1 MAISTV
7 NGLPRRR
14 QRVTSL
20 RDSTDEDGQ
29 MELHETVRIRDREQL
44 QKKDRDR
51 EFPKRRRVERPAVQ
65 QMSRGGG
72 CYIENESTDSSDE
85 EYFEEEVETRI
96 NQLSPTSLSLS
107 NNRRGIRSLRSAPVL
122 RTAVDEVLGVP
133 VPRRARSASA
143 KRLHE
148 YVNSGSGGLGEDL
161 SHRKFPPSPATVSLI
176 GSGGASPSY
185 SGASMK
191 KKMKYVDRRTR
202 VTSNGSNS
210 KPPSVIQDDIEI
222 EVAEALFDLMKQSH
236 PQSESSEGQENVDR
250 DSTNTADDD
259 LKRLKAERG
268 KNENDAFN
276 VQNQQSIKVNAET
289 ILADSI
295 KELQKEGRIEKEKFP
310 DNPAQELVRGDGF
323 VDKEKVGSPKE
334 SESPSW
340 VKVNACDIQELTVTK
355 ADDAASVV
363 EAEKESKIE
372 IDLMSLPS
380 LPSSP
385 ERDALLD
392 IDPKVMTQDK
402 SETTPKDDPLK
413 DGIRIQGEKIGVMN
427 SNQLLS
433 LDLEKHRHDIS
444 SVSDNTTQ
452 QQQGRTE
459 QKNQSPTSL
468 LPFSVGTSGLP
479 GVFPHPGYVP
489 SQRAV
494 FPIDGS
500 ARSSMIMQ
508 QLIKKSL
515 SSGPTGAAT
524 LYAAKP
530 LNLKSKLPTQR
541 FITGN
546 PLLEDFQGQNLLTI
560 LGSSGKDKSS
570 DDAADF
576 ATTSRKSV
584 HQQASHQSPANNL
597 LHGPGFKLPLG
608 HYPTTMMAPA
618 NSSGPP
624 QSASDAARRLSVNS
638 PVFNYPMLPSNDA
651 ARYMAILQNS
661 GCPIPAFKGGSFLDS
676 PFYNQHQ
683 LSLPHATVQSASQNT
698 STFSSLSSHK
708 QPQAQQQT
716 STKINKHGDHPQQGS
731 KNRVDLISQP
741 FPMSFGANASTA
753 APVLNFSSMAQN
765 SAIFQM
771 LPDISWNGNQ
781 MAQHKNF
788 PASEGKSDCTNVSA
802 TMGPS
807 KFDSLGQTIS
817 FLPSPLTGN
826 PTSLIGFSSN
836 NHIFTQAPV
845 QTDYSS
851 FIPKWENFSTQSA
864 KPTLVNI
871 PQPKSSQGH
880 HVAINSRPASSITG
894 SKNTGSSSQRT
905 ASTIS
910 ALASQETEASQNGP
924 GQKSSPACRR
934 NVPSI
939 LSTRP
944 SQLSELKY

>member
-191 KKMKYVDRRTR
+191 KKMKYIDRRTR
-202 VTSNGSNS
+202 VLSNGSNS

-236 PQSESSEGQENVDR
+236 PQSQSSERQEKVDR

-259 LKRLKAERG
+259 LKRLKAGRG
-268 KNENDAFN
+268 KDENDAFN

-295 KELQKEGRIEKEKFP
+295 KELEKEGRIEKEKFP
-310 DNPAQELVRGDGF
+310 DNPAQELERGDGF

-334 SESPSW
+334 NESPSW
-340 VKVNACDIQELTVTK
+340 VKVNACDIQEPTVTK
-355 ADDAASVV
+355 TDDAASVV
-363 EAEKESKIE
+363 EAKKESKIE
-372 IDLMSLPS
+372 IDLM
-380 LPSSP
+380 
-385 ERDALLD
+385 
-392 IDPKVMTQDK
+392 K

-413 DGIRIQGEKIGVMN
+413 DGIRMQDENNGVMN
-427 SNQLLS
+427 SNQLLI

-444 SVSDNTTQ
+444 SVGDNTTQ

-468 LPFSVGTSGLP
+468 LPFSAGTSGLP

-489 SQRAV
+489 SQRAIS
-494 FPIDGS
+494 PIDGS
-500 ARSSMIMQ
+500 ARSSMIMQVPFMEIFRPPVFRTSWPRPKKCATHQYIAHNIQYHQ

-576 ATTSRKSV
+576 ATTSHKSV
-584 HQQASHQSPANNL
+584 HQQASHQAPANNL
-597 LHGPGFKLPLG
+597 LYGPGFKLPLG
-608 HYPTTMMAPA
+608 HHQTTMMAPA

-624 QSASDAARRLSVNS
+624 QSASDAARKLSVNS

-651 ARYMAILQNS
+651 SRYMAILQNS
-661 GCPIPAFKGGSFLDS
+661 GCPIPSFKGGSFLDS
-676 PFYNQHQ
+676 PFYYQHQ

-698 STFSSLSSHK
+698 STFSGLSSHK

-731 KNRVDLISQP
+731 KNKVDLISQP
-741 FPMSFGANASTA
+741 FPMSFGSNATT
-753 APVLNFSSMAQN
+753 APVLNFSSMVQN

-771 LPDISWNGNQ
+771 LPDISWNGTQ

-788 PASEGKSDCTNVSA
+788 PASEGKSDCNNVSA
-802 TMGPS
+802 RW
-807 KFDSLGQTIS
+807 D
-817 FLPSPLTGN
+817 LPN
-826 PTSLIGFSSN
+826 
-836 NHIFTQAPV
+836 
-845 QTDYSS
+845 
-851 FIPKWENFSTQSA
+851 ST
-864 KPTLVNI
+864 V
-871 PQPKSSQGH
+871 
-880 HVAINSRPASSITG
+880 
-894 SKNTGSSSQRT
+894 
-905 ASTIS
+905 
-910 ALASQETEASQNGP
+910 
-924 GQKSSPACRR
+924 
-934 NVPSI
+934 
-939 LSTRP
+939 
-944 SQLSELKY
+944 

>member
-1 MAISTV
+1 MTFEGEREIDAVHPGSGV
-7 NGLPRRR
+7 
-14 QRVTSL
+14 
-20 RDSTDEDGQ
+20 DEDGQ

-96 NQLSPTSLSLS
+96 HQQIRINQLSPTSLSLS
-107 NNRRGIRSLRSAPVL
+107 NNHRGIRSLRSAPVL

-133 VPRRARSASA
+133 VPRRARS
-143 KRLHE
+143 
-148 YVNSGSGGLGEDL
+148 GSGGLGEDL
-161 SHRKFPPSPATVSLI
+161 SHRKIPPSPATVSLI

-202 VTSNGSNS
+202 VLSNGSNS

-236 PQSESSEGQENVDR
+236 PQSQSFERQEKVER

-259 LKRLKAERG
+259 LKRLKAER
-268 KNENDAFN
+268 
-276 VQNQQSIKVNAET
+276 
-289 ILADSI
+289 
-295 KELQKEGRIEKEKFP
+295 ELEKEGRIEKEKFP

-323 VDKEKVGSPKE
+323 VDKEKWGHQKRANRHHGLNE
-334 SESPSW
+334 
-340 VKVNACDIQELTVTK
+340 C
-355 ADDAASVV
+355 V
-363 EAEKESKIE
+363 EAKKESKIE

-402 SETTPKDDPLK
+402 SETTPKDDRLK

-459 QKNQSPTSL
+459 QKNQSPTVVAFL
-468 LPFSVGTSGLP
+468 CWCEWLAWCFSSS
-479 GVFPHPGYVP
+479 GYVP
-489 SQRAV
+489 SQRAI

-530 LNLKSKLPTQR
+530 LNLKSKLPTQ
-541 FITGN
+541 
-546 PLLEDFQGQNLLTI
+546 
-560 LGSSGKDKSS
+560 GSSGKDKSS

-576 ATTSRKSV
+576 ATTSHKSV
-584 HQQASHQSPANNL
+584 HQQASHQAPANNL
-597 LHGPGFKLPLG
+597 LYGPGFKLPLG
-608 HYPTTMMAPA
+608 HHQTTMMA
-618 NSSGPP
+618 
-624 QSASDAARRLSVNS
+624 QL
-638 PVFNYPMLPSNDA
+638 
-651 ARYMAILQNS
+651 ILQDHLNLLLMQQ
-661 GCPIPAFKGGSFLDS
+661 GSFLTS
-676 PFYNQHQ
+676 CPF
-683 LSLPHATVQSASQNT
+683 LMLTVQSASQNT
-698 STFSSLSSHK
+698 STFSGLSSHK

-716 STKINKHGDHPQQGS
+716 T
-731 KNRVDLISQP
+731 
-741 FPMSFGANASTA
+741 
-753 APVLNFSSMAQN
+753 
-765 SAIFQM
+765 IFQM
-771 LPDISWNGNQ
+771 LPDISWNGTQ

-788 PASEGKSDCTNVSA
+788 PASEGKSDCNNVSA
-802 TMGPS
+802 AMGPS
-807 KFDSLGQTIS
+807 KLQFSQCLQSPGQ
-817 FLPSPLTGN
+817 
-826 PTSLIGFSSN
+826 
-836 NHIFTQAPV
+836 
-845 QTDYSS
+845 
-851 FIPKWENFSTQSA
+851 
-864 KPTLVNI
+864 
-871 PQPKSSQGH
+871 
-880 HVAINSRPASSITG
+880 
-894 SKNTGSSSQRT
+894 KNTGSSSQRT

-939 LSTRP
+939 LSARP